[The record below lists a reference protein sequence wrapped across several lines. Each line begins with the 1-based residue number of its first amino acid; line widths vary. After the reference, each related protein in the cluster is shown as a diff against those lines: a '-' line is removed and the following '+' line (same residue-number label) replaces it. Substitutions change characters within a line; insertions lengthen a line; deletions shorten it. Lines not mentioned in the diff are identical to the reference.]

1 MPKNILI
8 LTQKVDKND
17 DNLGFFHRWLEKFAE
32 KTGKIFVIANFIGEY
47 NLPANVQVFS
57 LGKEKRL
64 GRVRRYINFYKYLFK
79 TLPKSDA
86 VFVHMIPAW
95 VVLVWPVAAIYRKKI
110 YLWYTHKSLTFS
122 LRLAEK
128 LVAKIFTASL
138 ESCRLNSKKIAVVGH
153 GIDTEHFKPKDFP
166 HDQGA
171 FRLLS
176 VGRVTPSKDY
186 EFLLEAMEALKIR
199 GYSAVLDVVGA
210 PITSADFSYK
220 NKLDDLIKKRGLQNI
235 VNFIGPKI
243 YAEIPDVYNGHDLLL
258 HASETGSLDK
268 AVLEAMACGL
278 PPVTTNEA
286 FKNILAALPVRQAG
300 RYVSRK
306 NSSEMTGKII
316 QLKNTGKNLSLR
328 EIIIQNH
335 NLNNL
340 IKKIMENL

>member
-210 PITSADFSYK
+210 P
-220 NKLDDLIKKRGLQNI
+220 
-235 VNFIGPKI
+235 
-243 YAEIPDVYNGHDLLL
+243 
-258 HASETGSLDK
+258 
-268 AVLEAMACGL
+268 
-278 PPVTTNEA
+278 PVTTNEA